1 MSRLDP
7 ESQPLAARPQ
17 AVTLRARRSPKL
29 IAAGVLTVALGAIGA
44 AALYTANN
52 EEISVVSLARLV
64 PRGQVVTADD
74 LAVVQVPEGFAVD
87 THPAAGIEDLVG
99 RTALVD
105 LPQGS
110 FPVESHVGED
120 PLPDGEALVGLR
132 LAHGQL
138 PVSAMPAGTAV
149 ELVDLSEERGDAVLT
164 GVVAVAPT
172 MLDDGASYTLDVRVE
187 ASSAQRV
194 ARLAALGELALVVV
208 GDA

>member
-87 THPAAGIEDLVG
+87 THPADGIGDLVG

-120 PLPDGEALVGLR
+120 PLPDGQALVGLR

-149 ELVDLSEERGDAVLT
+149 ELVDLGEEPGDAVLT

>member
-29 IAAGVLTVALGAIGA
+29 VAAGLLTVALGAIGA

-52 EEISVVSLARLV
+52 EEISVISLAKLV

-74 LAVVQVPEGFAVD
+74 LAVVQVPERFAVD
-87 THPAAGIEDLVG
+87 THPAEELDAFVG

-105 LPQGS
+105 LPEGT
-110 FPVESHVGED
+110 FPVAAHVGED
-120 PLPDGEALVGLR
+120 PLPDGQALVGLR

-138 PVSAMPAGTAV
+138 PVSAMPTGTAV
-149 ELVDLSEERGDAVLT
+149 ELVDLSEEPGDGVLA
-164 GVVAVAPT
+164 GVVAVAPE
-172 MLDDGASYTLDVRVE
+172 MLDDGASYTLDVRVD
-187 ASSAQRV
+187 AASAQRV

-208 GDA
+208 GEA